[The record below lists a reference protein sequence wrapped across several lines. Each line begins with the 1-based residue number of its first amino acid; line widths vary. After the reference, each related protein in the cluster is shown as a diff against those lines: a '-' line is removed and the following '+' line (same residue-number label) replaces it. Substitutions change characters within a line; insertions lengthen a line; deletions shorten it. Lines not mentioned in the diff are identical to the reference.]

1 VIAATAIFLLAC
13 FPPDPLIYEIAFMKA
28 RAHHHTQ
35 HQWHLWMP
43 FNTALLMVTL
53 TASAWGEANT
63 QQSKSA
69 VITNTKPYGQFPLL
83 LSTTLSMPENTPDQ
97 TVIPPKIVAAQDSI
111 EKEKILADLN
121 IQIAAMEQ
129 LIKAQKSQ
137 IEGSTRATDSHETL
151 VGNSAMVSLSEVSG
165 VLADSRMAGVSKSSP
180 SEVVAPGIPAAAIKQ
195 ESRVK
200 LLPMLGIKQVL
211 GLALIVL
218 ALAGLVWHRKYHQ
231 VRQQSAN
238 NQAVLLPWEQTL
250 KIPAAR
256 QDKAFVDLDMT
267 EVRK

>member
-1 VIAATAIFLLAC
+1 
-13 FPPDPLIYEIAFMKA
+13 MKA

-35 HQWHLWMP
+35 HQWHRWMP

-53 TASAWGEANT
+53 TASAWGEVNT
-63 QQSKSA
+63 PQTKSP

-83 LSTTLSMPENTPDQ
+83 LSTTLSIPENTPGQ
-97 TVIPPKIVAAQDSI
+97 TPPPKKIVAEQDSI
-111 EKEKILADLN
+111 EKEKILAELN

-129 LIKAQKSQ
+129 LIKTQKSQ
-137 IEGSTRATDSHETL
+137 IEGSTRANDSQESL
-151 VGNSAMVSLSEVSG
+151 VGNSAMVNLSEVSG
-165 VLADSRMAGVSKSSP
+165 VPADSRMVETSKSSP
-180 SEVVAPGIPAAAIKQ
+180 SEFVAPAIPAAAIKQ
-195 ESRVK
+195 ENQVK
-200 LLPMLGIKQVL
+200 LLPLFGIKQVL

-218 ALAGLVWHRKYHQ
+218 ALLGLAWHRKYHQ
-231 VRQQSAN
+231 VGQQSAN

>member
-13 FPPDPLIYEIAFMKA
+13 FPPDPIIFEIAFMKA

-35 HQWHLWMP
+35 HEWHLWMP
-43 FNTALLMVTL
+43 FNTALLMMTL

-63 QQSKSA
+63 PQSKSA

-83 LSTTLSMPENTPDQ
+83 LSTTLSMPENMPGQAT
-97 TVIPPKIVAAQDSI
+97 PPKIVAAQDSI

-137 IEGSTRATDSHETL
+137 IEDSTRATDSHETL

-165 VLADSRMAGVSKSSP
+165 VPADSRMVETSKSSL
-180 SEVVAPGIPAAAIKQ
+180 SEIVAPAIPAAAIKQ
-195 ESRVK
+195 ESLVK

-211 GLALIVL
+211 GLVLIVL
-218 ALAGLVWHRKYHQ
+218 TLLGLAWHRKYHQ

-238 NQAVLLPWEQTL
+238 NQVVLLPWEQTL